1 MADKIT
7 DIQIRHWLKAGN
19 PVIKAQ
25 GDVPGLTFTLSKAG
39 TAAWVLRYR
48 IGGKQR
54 ELTIGRYPEFTIAGA
69 KTAALKA
76 RAEIQAGTDVAR
88 AKRLGKIDRAGS
100 KTLSELAEDYLDKNL
115 PGMAANTQ
123 KQRVYHVTK
132 IIIPR
137 IGAIPANEVTGADLV
152 DLVEKVG
159 QRHGPKVA
167 RLVLSAAN
175 EIFKHGLA
183 RLIVANNPA
192 IGINVKA
199 VCGPPTPKRERLKL
213 TEDELRALL
222 PACGENQTGLAIRL
236 LLASAARINELLT
249 AQWVNVDLDRAE
261 WTIPTS
267 KTTSKPFK
275 IPLPPQAVAWFTRLL
290 DLSCGSDLVLP
301 GRDRRKPISVAA
313 VAAAIDK
320 KCNGLPTLRRFTPH
334 DLRSTARSHLAAL
347 GVPVIVAE
355 RCLNHSLGGIVGI
368 YDQHDYLDERRKAL
382 TIWADFLSHCETGR
396 EWRPAGNVVQIR
408 KTVSD

>member
-69 KTAALKA
+69 KSAALKA

-132 IIIPR
+132 IVVPR
-137 IGAIPANEVTGADLV
+137 IGAIPANEVTGADVV

-222 PACGENQTGLAIRL
+222 PACGENQTGLAIKL
-236 LLASAARINELLT
+236 LLATCTRINELLT

-261 WTIPTS
+261 WTIPSS
-267 KTTSKPFK
+267 KTSSKPFV
-275 IPLPPQAVAWFTRLL
+275 IPMVPEALNWFGTLKR
-290 DLSCGSDLVLP
+290 LSCGSPWVLP
-301 GRDRRKPISVAA
+301 GRDRRKPISIAA
-313 VAAAIDK
+313 VAAAIDRL
-320 KCNGLPTLRRFTPH
+320 CSRTRIRRFTPH

-382 TIWADFLSHCETGR
+382 TTWADFLSHCETGR
-396 EWRPAGNVVQIR
+396 EWGPAGNVVAIR
-408 KTVSD
+408 KSPTV